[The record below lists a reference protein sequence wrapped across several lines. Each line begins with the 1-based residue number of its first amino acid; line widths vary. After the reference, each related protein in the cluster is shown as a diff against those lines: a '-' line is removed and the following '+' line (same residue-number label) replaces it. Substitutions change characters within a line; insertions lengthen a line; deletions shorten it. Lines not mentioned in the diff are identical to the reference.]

1 VFLDPVLDGVLVNL
15 RIESFGASM
24 HPHSSRKP
32 LMNILQHTLVELLI
46 SVPGKA
52 DPHVC
57 HYNVPM
63 SHMSGVHNH
72 DRRSRVMTLI
82 LMIAFAL
89 FLGAFALSM
98 LYAAAPPDT
107 DGPGRFDDKPA
118 SDGVLLSPMDMPL
131 DEHQGMG
138 EPELY
143 APAPMMHR
151 ASDSDG
157 P

>member
-1 VFLDPVLDGVLVNL
+1 VFLDPVIDSVVMDL
-15 RIESFGASM
+15 RIEALGASM

-32 LMNILQHTLVELLI
+32 LVNILQHTLVEILVAV
-46 SVPGKA
+46 SCEA
-52 DPHVC
+52 YSHVC
-57 HYNVPM
+57 HYNEPM

-72 DRRSRVMTLI
+72 NRQSRILTLI
-82 LMIAFAL
+82 LMIAIAVV
-89 FLGAFALSM
+89 LGAVAM
-98 LYAAAPPDT
+98 AGLYAAAPPDS
-107 DGPGRFDDKPA
+107 DGPARFDDRPA

-143 APAPMMHR
+143 APAPMMHD
-151 ASDSDG
+151 ASGSAG